1 MNTRTFVAVAIT
13 LVFWSSAF
21 AGIRA
26 GLEGGYTP
34 GHLVL
39 LRFLSASL
47 IFVIYAIFRKV
58 QLPKGKDWIRL
69 ALLGF
74 SGITIYHTSLTFG
87 EQSVQAGTAS
97 LIIAAA
103 PAFTSVIAMFVL
115 RERLTLVG
123 WLGTLLGFVGVGVIT
138 IGSGGAPGFTK
149 GALLILLSA
158 VMTSLFFVYQKP
170 LHGKYSAIDLTAYFT
185 WFGTL
190 PMLVFLP
197 GMWHDVSHATLGA
210 TLSGIYIGVFPA
222 AVAYVAW
229 AVALASAPAGVI
241 SSTLYINP
249 VLAILIAWVWLGEL
263 PHIVSIFGG
272 IIAVMGV
279 TIVNVW
285 GTNKRS
291 KPAVQMGSAVEAVE
305 AVEETITAGSER
317 PAAGTIAAEAAEATA
332 VEPTQA

>member
-1 MNTRTFVAVAIT
+1 VFTSGEGWTEDIYGERSMNTRTLVAVAVT

-47 IFVIYAIFRKV
+47 VFIIYAFFRRV
-58 QLPKGKDWIRL
+58 HLPKGKDWIRL

-74 SGITIYHTSLTFG
+74 AGITIYHTSLTFG
-87 EQSVQAGTAS
+87 EQSVPAGTAS

-103 PAFTSVIAMFVL
+103 PAFTSIIAMFAL
-115 RERLTLVG
+115 RERLTPVG
-123 WLGTLLGFVGVGVIT
+123 WFGTLLGFVGVGVIA

-158 VMTSLFFVYQKP
+158 VMTALFFVYQKP

-197 GMWHDVSHATLGA
+197 GMWHDVAHATLGA

-229 AVALASAPAGVI
+229 AIALAGAPAGVV

-249 VLAILIAWVWLGEL
+249 VLAIGIAWVWLGEL

-272 IIAVMGV
+272 IIAVIGV
-279 TIVNVW
+279 TIVNLW
-285 GTNKRS
+285 GTKGRRKRAKS
-291 KPAVQMGSAVEAVE
+291 VRSTMLA
-305 AVEETITAGSER
+305 ETADGPVADPLR
-317 PAAGTIAAEAAEATA
+317 
-332 VEPTQA
+332 VD